1 MPIIKSAKKRVKI
14 ANKAT
19 IRNRKTKR
27 SLKSAIKA
35 FQSSLTG
42 DKKDA
47 EKLLAIAHSEI
58 DKAVKKGVI
67 HKNKASRKK
76 ARLTSLSKE
85 ANVKPS
91 KNSTKNSTKK
101 TTPKTKAKP
110 EAKKTSLKTD
120 AKPLAKKSPAKKT
133 ASKK

>member
-1 MPIIKSAKKRVKI
+1 MPIIKSAKKRVRV

-85 ANVKPS
+85 ASVKPS
-91 KNSTKNSTKK
+91 KSSAKK
-101 TTPKTKAKP
+101 TTVKTSAKP
-110 EAKKTSLKTD
+110 EAKKASVKAE
-120 AKPLAKKSPAKKT
+120 AKSETKKT
-133 ASKK
+133 PVKKATTKK

>member
-1 MPIIKSAKKRVKI
+1 MPIIKSAKKRVRV

-85 ANVKPS
+85 ASVKPS
-91 KNSTKNSTKK
+91 KSNAKK
-101 TTPKTKAKP
+101 TTVKTSAKP
-110 EAKKTSLKTD
+110 EAKKASVKAE
-120 AKPLAKKSPAKKT
+120 AKSETKKT
-133 ASKK
+133 PVKKATTKK